1 MAHGWH
7 GDADRNHGSAG
18 RGLHPDFL
26 YWRLDMELAD
36 MTTEDTPPAALIEHW
51 KRRVEEFKVKLE
63 ADPDNKIASFFLACY
78 EGYLAHFSKEAEK

>member
-1 MAHGWH
+1 
-7 GDADRNHGSAG
+7 
-18 RGLHPDFL
+18 
-26 YWRLDMELAD
+26 

-78 EGYLAHFSKEAEK
+78 EGYLAHFSKEEEK